1 MYVIL
6 KKTRNVKHTFLVND
20 EEGVPME
27 FKNKEEAERF
37 AEIFRKNSVNGS
49 VYTVRKIGQKFKH
62 QKKMKRIKQF
72 FKYLAWLEQERV
84 KAMIYCGRPM
94 SI

>member
-20 EEGVPME
+20 DEGVPME
-27 FKNKEEAERF
+27 FETKEEADKF

-49 VYTVRKIGQKFKH
+49 VYTV
-62 QKKMKRIKQF
+62 KKM
-72 FKYLAWLEQERV
+72 E
-84 KAMIYCGRPM
+84 
-94 SI
+94 

>member
-20 EEGVPME
+20 DEGIPME
-27 FKNKEEAERF
+27 FELKDEAEKF

-49 VYTVRKIGQKFKH
+49 VYTVR
-62 QKKMKRIKQF
+62 RI
-72 FKYLAWLEQERV
+72 
-84 KAMIYCGRPM
+84 
-94 SI
+94 S

>member
-20 EEGVPME
+20 DEGIPME
-27 FKNKEEAERF
+27 FELKEDAEKF

-49 VYTVRKIGQKFKH
+49 VYTVR
-62 QKKMKRIKQF
+62 RI
-72 FKYLAWLEQERV
+72 
-84 KAMIYCGRPM
+84 
-94 SI
+94 S

>member
-20 EEGVPME
+20 DEGIPME
-27 FKNKEEAERF
+27 FELKEEAERF

-49 VYTVRKIGQKFKH
+49 VYTVR
-62 QKKMKRIKQF
+62 RI
-72 FKYLAWLEQERV
+72 
-84 KAMIYCGRPM
+84 
-94 SI
+94 S

>member
-20 EEGVPME
+20 DEGIPME
-27 FKNKEEAERF
+27 FELKDEAERF

-49 VYTVRKIGQKFKH
+49 VYTVR
-62 QKKMKRIKQF
+62 RI
-72 FKYLAWLEQERV
+72 
-84 KAMIYCGRPM
+84 
-94 SI
+94 S

>member
-27 FKNKEEAERF
+27 FEEKDLANKF
-37 AEIFRKNSVNGS
+37 ADIFRRNSVNGS
-49 VYTVRKIGQKFKH
+49 VYTV
-62 QKKMKRIKQF
+62 KK
-72 FKYLAWLEQERV
+72 L
-84 KAMIYCGRPM
+84 G
-94 SI
+94 